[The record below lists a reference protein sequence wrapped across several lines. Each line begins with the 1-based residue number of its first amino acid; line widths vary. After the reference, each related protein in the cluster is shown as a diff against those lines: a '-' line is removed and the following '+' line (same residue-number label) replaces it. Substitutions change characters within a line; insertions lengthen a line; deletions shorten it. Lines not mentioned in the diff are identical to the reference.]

1 MREGRERGGRGR
13 GRRIGRLGA
22 GYARWE
28 RERDVEGRGEGE
40 RVG

>member
-1 MREGRERGGRGR
+1 MREGRERGGR

-22 GYARWE
+22 GYERWE
-28 RERDVEGRGEGE
+28 RERTRDVEGRGEGE